1 MPWML
6 AAIVALE
13 GAPVLGV
20 GDGVGDG
27 DGLGDGVGDES
38 GGTGAEGTAALAT
51 LAVDLPPQPAN
62 IRKQHRHIKDNR
74 RMQVFLDCTN

>member
-1 MPWML
+1 ML

-27 DGLGDGVGDES
+27 DGDGDGVGDGS
-38 GGTGAEGTAALAT
+38 GGAGAEGTAALAT
-51 LAVDLPPQPAN
+51 LAVDLPPHPVNVKRQK
-62 IRKQHRHIKDNR
+62 KQIKHKR
-74 RMQVFLDCTN
+74 RTQTCLDCTS